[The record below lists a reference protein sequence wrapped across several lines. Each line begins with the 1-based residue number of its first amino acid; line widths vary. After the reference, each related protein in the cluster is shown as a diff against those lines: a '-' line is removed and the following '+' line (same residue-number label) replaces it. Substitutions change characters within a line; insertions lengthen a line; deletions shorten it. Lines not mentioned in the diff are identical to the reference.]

1 LSLLSYPERR
11 MTRLWIAMQVII
23 VICVIASLII
33 AAIKL

>member
-1 LSLLSYPERR
+1 